1 MFYKDIKTGWEA
13 GKVRIGLPA
22 EGHGTQVTVEAPG
35 VLGFKARLLS
45 STEKTRL
52 AEVAR
57 REASR
62 PRTESKAD

>member
-1 MFYKDIKTGWEA
+1 MFYHDIKTAWEA

-22 EGHGTQVTVEAPG
+22 EGHGTKVTVEAPG

-52 AEVAR
+52 AKAAK

-62 PRTESKAD
+62 SRAEPKAD